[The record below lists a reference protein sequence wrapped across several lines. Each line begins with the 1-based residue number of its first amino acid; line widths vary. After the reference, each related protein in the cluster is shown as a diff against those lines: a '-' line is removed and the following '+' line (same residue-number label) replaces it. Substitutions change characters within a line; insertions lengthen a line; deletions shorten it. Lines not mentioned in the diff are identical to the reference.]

1 MWGAGMAETL
11 TPDICVIG
19 GGSGGLSVAAA
30 AAAFGVSCVL
40 IERGKMG
47 GDCLN
52 TGCVPSKAL
61 LAAAKR
67 AALAHSAGAF
77 GIHTTVDVNFA
88 KVHEHV
94 QRVITAIAPN
104 DSAERFIGLGVQVI
118 EGEAKFTDRRTV
130 AVGNAYEIRA
140 RRFVIATGS
149 TPSVPPIPGLDEG
162 PYLTNDTIF
171 NLTERPRHLV
181 IIGAGPIGLEMA
193 QGFRRLGSEVTVL
206 EAASPLAK
214 DDPEAA
220 AIVLTQLEREN
231 VTVHSG
237 VQVTHVDYIAHS
249 AMVTFSGLD
258 GEGKVEGSHLL
269 VAAGRKPSIDA
280 LDLDA
285 AGIRHDRGGIVVKRN
300 LKTSNGRVYAIG
312 DVAAGQLQFTHAA
325 NYHAGLVI
333 RNALFRLP
341 VRTNNDAVP
350 WVTFTDP
357 ELAQAG
363 ITEAAARARK
373 MKIRILRWPYHD
385 NDRAQTERTT
395 HGHIKVITTRKG
407 GILGATIVGAEA
419 GELIS
424 LWVLAIAQK
433 LNIRALTGIVLPY
446 PTLSEIGKRA
456 AIDFFTPSLTR
467 PLLRR
472 IIGWL
477 RIFG

>member
-1 MWGAGMAETL
+1 
-11 TPDICVIG
+11 
-19 GGSGGLSVAAA
+19 VAAA
-30 AAAFGVSCVL
+30 AAAFGVPCVL

-52 TGCVPSKAL
+52 SGCVPSKAL

-77 GIHTTVDVNFA
+77 GVHATVDVNFA

-94 QRVITAIAPN
+94 QRVIASIAPN
-104 DSAERFIGLGVQVI
+104 DSVERFTGLGVHVI
-118 EGEAKFTDRRTV
+118 KGEARFKDRRTV
-130 AVGNAYEIRA
+130 AVGNVHEIRA

-149 TPSVPPIPGLDEG
+149 TAAAPPILGLDKG
-162 PYLTNDTIF
+162 FYFTNETIF
-171 NLTERPRHLV
+171 SLAERPRHLV

-206 EAASPLAK
+206 EAAVPLAK

-220 AIVLTQLEREN
+220 AIVLTQIEREG
-231 VTVHSG
+231 VIVRSG
-237 VQVTHVDYIAHS
+237 VHVTGVDYVGHS
-249 AMVTFSGLD
+249 VMVTFKGAA
-258 GEGKVEGSHLL
+258 GEENAEGSHLL
-269 VAAGRKPSIDA
+269 VAAGRKPSLGA

-285 AGIRHDRGGIVVKRN
+285 AGIRHERGGIVVKKN

-312 DVAAGQLQFTHAA
+312 DCVAGQPQFTHAA

-333 RNALFRLP
+333 RGALFRLP
-341 VRTNNDAVP
+341 VHANNDAVP

-373 MKIRILRWPYHD
+373 IRIRILRWPYHE
-385 NDRAQTERTT
+385 NDRAQTERAT

-407 GILGATIVGAEA
+407 RILGATIVGAEA

-424 LWVLAIAQK
+424 MWALAIAQG

-456 AIDFFTPSLTR
+456 AIDFFTPGLTS

-472 IIGWL
+472 IIRWL

>member
-1 MWGAGMAETL
+1 MAETL

-67 AALAHSAGAF
+67 AALAHSADAF
-77 GIHTTVDVNFA
+77 GVHTTVDVNFA
-88 KVHEHV
+88 KVREHV
-94 QRVITAIAPN
+94 RRVIASIAPT
-104 DSAERFIGLGVQVI
+104 DSVERFTSLGVRVI
-118 EGEAKFTDRRTV
+118 QGEAKFTDRHTV
-130 AVGNAYEIRA
+130 AVGNNYEIRA

-149 TPSVPPIPGLDEG
+149 TPSVPPIPGLDDG
-162 PYLTNDTIF
+162 PYFTNDTIF
-171 NLTERPRHLV
+171 DLTERPRHLV

-206 EAASPLAK
+206 EAATPLAK

-220 AIVLTQLEREN
+220 AIVLTQLAREG
-231 VTVHSG
+231 VIVRSG
-237 VQVTHVDYIAHS
+237 VQVTGVDYISHS
-249 AMVTFSGLD
+249 AMVTFTGPD
-258 GEGKVEGSHLL
+258 GAGKAEGSHML
-269 VAAGRKPSIDA
+269 VATGRKPSLDA
-280 LDLDA
+280 LNLDA
-285 AGIRHDRGGIVVKRN
+285 AGIRYDRSGIIVKRN

-312 DVAAGQLQFTHAA
+312 DCAAGQLQFTHAA
-325 NYHAGLVI
+325 NYHAGVVI

-341 VRTNNDAVP
+341 VRVSNDDVP

-363 ITEAAARARK
+363 LTEAQARARK
-373 MKIRILRWPYHD
+373 IKIRIARWPYHD
-385 NDRAQTERTT
+385 NDRAQTERAT

-407 GILGATIVGAEA
+407 RILGATIVGAEA
-419 GELIS
+419 GELIA
-424 LWVLAIAQK
+424 LWALAIAQG

-456 AIDFFTPSLTR
+456 AIDFFTPNLTS

-472 IIGWL
+472 IIAWL